1 MIEPGILQV
10 KGVNLIAVAPEIVV
24 SAGGLVLLIM
34 GSAFRKPRP
43 GILAGLAL
51 VILGGAAA
59 ATLPGLNRNVL
70 AFDSTVALDG
80 FAVFSKLVL
89 IGICMV
95 AVLASHQFLHAEGAP
110 ATEFYGLMI
119 FSTAGMMLMTSAA
132 DLILVFVALETFSL
146 ALYAL
151 AAFRRGRLD
160 SQEGALKYFL
170 TGSFSSAFFLY
181 GIALIYGGTG
191 TTRIA
196 GIADFIAESAVGPLV
211 PAGLALLLV
220 GLGFKVAAV
229 PFHMWTPDA
238 YHGSPAPVSGF
249 MASGSKV
256 AGFAALIRIL
266 VAAFPAMIE
275 GWRPVV
281 ASIAI
286 LTMVIGTVVAIA
298 QTNVKRMLAYSSIA
312 HSGFILTAVAAAGD
326 RGVSGSLF
334 YLAAYTFVILGA
346 FAVVY
351 AVARPGEE
359 RIHLEDYRGLWSKQP
374 FATGVLALLL
384 ISLAGIPPT
393 AGFWAK
399 VEVFSAAWSA
409 GQYALVIVGV
419 LASAAAAFFYL
430 RVIVLMLLEEPRE
443 WVGRKEATAP
453 AIGAALLL
461 ASAVVVLVGVLPA
474 PLLDLARAAT
484 LVSR

>member
-1 MIEPGILQV
+1 MTVAEILQV
-10 KGVNLIAVAPEIVV
+10 KGVSLVAVAPEIVV
-24 SAGGLVLLIM
+24 SVGGLLLLIL
-34 GSAFRKPRP
+34 GAALKKNRP
-43 GILAGLAL
+43 GLLAGFALFILAGA
-51 VILGGAAA
+51 GAA
-59 ATLPGLNRNVL
+59 TVL
-70 AFDSTVALDG
+70 GVGESSLVFDSTVARDG
-80 FAVFSKLVL
+80 FSAFFKLVL
-89 IGICMV
+89 IGICAV
-95 AVLASHQFLHAEGAP
+95 AVLASYNFLESESAP

-119 FSTAGMMLMTSAA
+119 LSTAGMMLMTSAA

-146 ALYAL
+146 ALYVL

-191 TTRIA
+191 TTRLA
-196 GIADFIAESAVGPLV
+196 GISEVVSTGAGGALV

-238 YHGSPAPVSGF
+238 YDGSPAPVAGF

-256 AGFAALIRIL
+256 AGFAVLLRVL
-266 VAAFPAMIE
+266 VTAFPAMAD
-275 GWRPVV
+275 GWRPLV
-281 ASIAI
+281 AAIAI
-286 LTMVIGTVVAIA
+286 LTMVVGTLIAIA

-312 HSGFILTAVAAAGD
+312 HSGFILTAVAASNA
-326 RGVSGSLF
+326 RGISGSLF

-351 AVARPGEE
+351 AVGHPGEP
-359 RIHLEDYRGLWSKQP
+359 RIHLDDYRGLLSKQP
-374 FATGVLALLL
+374 FAAAVLALLL

-399 VEVFSAAWSA
+399 VEVFSAAWSE
-409 GQYALVIVGV
+409 GLYAAVVVGV

-430 RVIVLMLLEEPRE
+430 RMIALMVLEEPRE
-443 WVGRKEATAP
+443 WVGHKEATAP
-453 AIGAALLL
+453 AIGAALLV
-461 ASAVVVLVGVLPA
+461 ASAVVVVIGVLPT
-474 PLLDLARAAT
+474 PLLDFARDST
-484 LVSR
+484 LVLR